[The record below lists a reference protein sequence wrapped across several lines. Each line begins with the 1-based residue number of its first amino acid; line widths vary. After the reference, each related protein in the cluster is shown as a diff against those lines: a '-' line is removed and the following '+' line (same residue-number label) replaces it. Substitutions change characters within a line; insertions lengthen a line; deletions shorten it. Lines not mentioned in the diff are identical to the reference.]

1 MYFDGADKLEGG
13 SAVMSLGDLS
23 TSRTQCECSSRQ
35 SEWFVFNHNLAI
47 PEYIVDFEYI
57 TRVREYITGVHR
69 RLLVHHRG
77 ASLEGG
83 GYGYITWCTSAF

>member
-57 TRVREYITGVHR
+57 TRVREYITGVR
-69 RLLVHHRG
+69 VHHLG
-77 ASLEGG
+77 
-83 GYGYITWCTSAF
+83 TSICAAAM